1 MSTNNGGPAFPNELI
16 RNMTSGYLLKGGMT
30 LRDYA
35 GIKMMAALVSNF
47 GLDHE
52 PTLVA
57 QQAAVYADAWLAERE
72 KGGAK

>member
-1 MSTNNGGPAFPNELI
+1 MSTNNGGPAFPLA
-16 RNMTSGYLLKGGMT
+16 TSRYGTTPVNGMT

-35 GIKMMAALVSNF
+35 GIKMMAALVSHF

-52 PTLVA
+52 PELVA
-57 QQAAVYADAWLAERE
+57 QQANAYANAWLAERE